1 MIERVLPAMFSL
13 LVAAAGWFYM
23 FYSSAAQQLARIEGQ
38 AANQKRIRLRRLGG
52 CSMILLAITFY
63 VGCEA
68 LNRHDLALFS
78 GMMLA
83 VLALMA
89 VTLVLALI
97 DLRLTGNLRR
107 SRRQDHSKP

>member
-1 MIERVLPAMFSL
+1 MERVLPPIFSL

-23 FYSSAAQQLARIEGQ
+23 FYST
-38 AANQKRIRLRRLGG
+38 AANKLAGEEGEATNRKRVRLRRFGG
-52 CSMILLAITFY
+52 CCMILLAVAFY

-68 LNRHDLALFS
+68 LNRHDLRLFS

-89 VTLVLALI
+89 ATLVLALI
-97 DLRLTGNLRR
+97 DLRLTSDLRR
-107 SRRQDHSKP
+107 RRREGR